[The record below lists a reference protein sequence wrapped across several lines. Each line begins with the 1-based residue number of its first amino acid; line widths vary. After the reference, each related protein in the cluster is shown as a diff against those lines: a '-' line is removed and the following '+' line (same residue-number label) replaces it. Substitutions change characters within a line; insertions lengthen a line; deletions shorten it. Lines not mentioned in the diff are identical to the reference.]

1 LASFYAKWMK
11 VPVPTFPDSVP
22 SVPFTV
28 Q

>member
-1 LASFYAKWMK
+1 LAAFYAKWMK

-22 SVPFTV
+22 GVPFTI